1 MNKDFI
7 LSKEHYN
14 FHDLI
19 EVVRVLRSDKGC
31 PWDREQDHVSIKS
44 NFVEEVY
51 EVIDAIDKNDM
62 SSLKEELGDVLLQV
76 VFHSQMES
84 ERSVFN
90 IDNVIDS
97 LVKKLIYRHPH
108 VFGDVCIENSDEV
121 LKKWE
126 DLKLK
131 SKKTADDEGI
141 FSHFTTALP
150 ALILAYK
157 AQRKA
162 KNVGFDWDKPD
173 EIFDK
178 IKEEVVEFKSALE
191 EGNKDKMIDE
201 MGDIFFSVVNLSR
214 FFDIIPED
222 ALRQSTLKFINRFS
236 TMEKIIRDENLQI
249 SELGI
254 EKLDFYWEKAKKIE
268 TR

>member
-1 MNKDFI
+1 MNKEFI

-14 FHDLI
+14 FLDLI
-19 EVVRVLRSDKGC
+19 EVVNILRSDKGC
-31 PWDREQDHVSIKS
+31 PWDKEQDHESIKS
-44 NFVEEVY
+44 NFIEEVY
-51 EVIDAIDKNDM
+51 EVIDAIDRNDM

-76 VFHSQMES
+76 VFHAQMES

-90 IDNVIDS
+90 VDDVIDS

-108 VFGDVCIENSDEV
+108 VFGDACVKTSDEV

-131 SKKTADDEGI
+131 SKKNTDEEGI

-162 KNVGFDWDKPD
+162 KNVGFDWDRSD

-178 IKEEVVEFKSALE
+178 IKEEIVEFKAALE
-191 EGNKDKMIDE
+191 EDNKDKMINE

-222 ALRQSTLKFINRFS
+222 ALRRSTLKFINRFS
-236 TMEKIIRDENLQI
+236 AMEKIISDENLQI

>member
-1 MNKDFI
+1 
-7 LSKEHYN
+7 
-14 FHDLI
+14 
-19 EVVRVLRSDKGC
+19 
-31 PWDREQDHVSIKS
+31 
-44 NFVEEVY
+44 
-51 EVIDAIDKNDM
+51 
-62 SSLKEELGDVLLQV
+62 
-76 VFHSQMES
+76 MES

-90 IDNVIDS
+90 IDDVINS

-108 VFGDVCIENSDEV
+108 VFGDACVKDSDEV

-126 DLKLK
+126 DLKMK
-131 SKKTADDEGI
+131 SKNKSNEESI
-141 FSHFTTALP
+141 FSNFTTALP
-150 ALILAYK
+150 ALILSYK

-162 KNVGFDWDKPD
+162 KNVGFDWDKSD

-178 IKEEVVEFKSALE
+178 IKEEIVEFKCALKDK
-191 EGNKDKMIDE
+191 NKDKMLSE

-214 FFDIIPED
+214 FFEISPED

-236 TMEKIIRDENLQI
+236 MMEKIIRDENLQI